1 MAWLERKAR
10 SAGFV
15 IMEFLGSGE
24 KIRGQE
30 RKSTKRWTPVSEAA
44 AVEKAAALG
53 CVDPQS
59 VEVIPFLPP
68 SEKQQRYAADLGV
81 RLPEGCTVVDAT
93 ALISRAEIG
102 DDRDPAPGL
111 VEYAQSCGVCFS
123 TLAGEG
129 GLLDCMVCQLP
140 IREKAILFAHA
151 VAASVSGSAL
161 EDPRK
166 APQYLKFCQFADQV
180 VADPAL
186 AKSVEGRDRYDFQK
200 PNTRSKAYKAAL
212 ACL

>member
-1 MAWLERKAR
+1 MVGKKGPFG
-10 SAGFV
+10 GFCNYGIFGIWGKDPGTGKKKYKKV
-15 IMEFLGSGE
+15 DAI
-24 KIRGQE
+24 
-30 RKSTKRWTPVSEAA
+30 SEAA

-102 DDRDPAPGL
+102 DDQDPAPGL

-129 GLLDCMVCQLP
+129 GLLDVWFANFRSGRRRSFSPMQLLP
-140 IREKAILFAHA
+140 VWPVPVWRILEKL
-151 VAASVSGSAL
+151 
-161 EDPRK
+161 
-166 APQYLKFCQFADQV
+166 
-180 VADPAL
+180 
-186 AKSVEGRDRYDFQK
+186 
-200 PNTRSKAYKAAL
+200 RSI
-212 ACL
+212 

>member
-1 MAWLERKAR
+1 MVGKKGPFG
-10 SAGFV
+10 GFCNYGIFGIWGKDPETGKKKYKKV
-15 IMEFLGSGE
+15 DA
-24 KIRGQE
+24 
-30 RKSTKRWTPVSEAA
+30 VSEAA

-102 DDRDPAPGL
+102 DDQDPAPGL

-151 VAASVSGSAL
+151 VAASVASSGLA
-161 EDPRK
+161 DPRK

-180 VADPAL
+180 AADPAL
-186 AKSVEGRDRYDFQK
+186 AKSVEGRDCYDFQK